1 MATNEIFISMK
12 QYFASFVLGIACMTC
27 LSVTPVYGR
36 DGKGKDKANGVSL
49 AQARL
54 AAIVAKERRLL
65 AVASGKKTMNEKELT
80 RKTQDLVA
88 DYESYLADN
97 PKDQTALILYGKFLW
112 RVDQSGPA
120 TGMFLEADKIDPE
133 VAVVKQQI
141 ANYLTE
147 KGRIA
152 EALPYLLRAVE
163 LSPETAVYHHQ
174 LGSFLF
180 LFRDEL
186 IRLGV
191 TTRSSND
198 RNMVIAFREAAK
210 LGHGKFEYRL
220 RYAQS
225 FFDVA
230 NPDWE
235 EALRVWRELS
245 NEENRAPVEAEYL
258 FLCQARVLL
267 ELKRREEAKTLIDRV
282 HSPVMGATK
291 RRLLDLLATP
301 PEKPTES
308 SPPAFDEAKP
318 IKNKNSQWKRPTSD
332 ELFFDDD
339 LKNLREIA
347 ERLEEEKLLR
357 GLRVESVRAT
367 YDEKGRVK
375 VSLRGLAEV
384 DRPERTS
391 PNL

>member
-1 MATNEIFISMK
+1 MKQSFISC
-12 QYFASFVLGIACMTC
+12 VLCSVC
-27 LSVTPVYGR
+27 LSCVNIGSVYGR
-36 DGKGKDKANGVSL
+36 NSKGTEEVNGVSL
-49 AQARL
+49 AQTRL

-65 AVASGKKTMNEKELT
+65 GAVSDERATNEKELT

-97 PKDQTALILYGKFLW
+97 PKDLTALILYGKFLR
-112 RVDQSGPA
+112 RVDQPGPA
-120 TGMFLEADKIDPE
+120 TGIFLRADKIDPE

-163 LSPETAVYHHQ
+163 LSPKTAVYHHQ

-180 LFRDEL
+180 LFREEL
-186 IRLGV
+186 IRLGI
-191 TTRSSND
+191 TTQSSND
-198 RNMVIAFREAAK
+198 RNMAIAFREAAK
-210 LGHGKFEYRL
+210 LGLDKFEYRL

-235 EALRVWRELS
+235 AALRVWKELS
-245 NEENRAPVEAEYL
+245 NEENRNSSEMEYL

-267 ELKRREEAKTLIDRV
+267 ELGRREEARTLIDRV
-282 HSPVMGATK
+282 RSPVMGATK

-301 PEKPTES
+301 PEKPTIS
-308 SPPAFDEAKP
+308 SPPAFDEANPVKD
-318 IKNKNSQWKRPTSD
+318 KNTQRRRPTSE
-332 ELFFDDD
+332 ELFFDED
-339 LKNLREIA
+339 LRNLREIA

-357 GLRVESVRAT
+357 DLRVEAVRAT
-367 YDEKGRVK
+367 YDEKGRVR

-384 DRPERTS
+384 VRPEGSGR
-391 PNL
+391 NL

>member
-1 MATNEIFISMK
+1 VNIGS
-12 QYFASFVLGIACMTC
+12 
-27 LSVTPVYGR
+27 VYGR
-36 DGKGKDKANGVSL
+36 NSKGTEEVNGVSL
-49 AQARL
+49 AQTRL

-65 AVASGKKTMNEKELT
+65 GAVSDERATNEKELT

-97 PKDQTALILYGKFLW
+97 PKDLTALILYGKFLR
-112 RVDQSGPA
+112 RVDQPGPA
-120 TGMFLEADKIDPE
+120 TGIFLRADKIDPE

-163 LSPETAVYHHQ
+163 LSPKTAVYHHQ

-180 LFRDEL
+180 LFREEL
-186 IRLGV
+186 IRLGI
-191 TTRSSND
+191 TTQSSND
-198 RNMVIAFREAAK
+198 RNMAIAFREAAK
-210 LGHGKFEYRL
+210 LGLDKFEYRL

-235 EALRVWRELS
+235 AALRVWKELS
-245 NEENRAPVEAEYL
+245 NEENRNSSEMEYL

-267 ELKRREEAKTLIDRV
+267 ELGRREEARTLIDRV
-282 HSPVMGATK
+282 RSPVMGATK

-301 PEKPTES
+301 PEKPTIS
-308 SPPAFDEAKP
+308 SPPAFDEANPVKD
-318 IKNKNSQWKRPTSD
+318 KNTQRRRPTSE
-332 ELFFDDD
+332 ELFFDED
-339 LKNLREIA
+339 LRNLREIA

-357 GLRVESVRAT
+357 DLRVEAVRAT
-367 YDEKGRVK
+367 YDEKGRVR

-384 DRPERTS
+384 VRPEGSGR
-391 PNL
+391 NL